1 MHCVHKVFDVKLE
14 WDVVCWT
21 RLTVAYMRKGVI
33 MVAHN
38 LVEKYS
44 VKLWSCVRE
53 KGCRR
58 GSSGCND

>member
-1 MHCVHKVFDVKLE
+1 MWNVHCVHKVFDVKLE

-38 LVEKYS
+38 LFEKFS
-44 VKLWSCVRE
+44 VKLWSCVR
-53 KGCRR
+53 
-58 GSSGCND
+58 